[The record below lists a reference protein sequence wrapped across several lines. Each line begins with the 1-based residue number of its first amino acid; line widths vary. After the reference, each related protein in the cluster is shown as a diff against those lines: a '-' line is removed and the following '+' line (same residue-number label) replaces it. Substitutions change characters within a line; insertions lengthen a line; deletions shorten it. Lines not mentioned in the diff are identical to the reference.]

1 MRINTNISAI
11 IANSH
16 LQRNDDLVSQ
26 SLERL
31 SSGYKLNRSSDDS
44 AGMAISSKM
53 RTQIKGLNQANQNA
67 SDGVSL
73 VQTAEGALNEVE
85 AMLQRMRQ
93 LAVQG
98 ANGTNSYSERKA
110 ITEEIDALREE
121 IERIAQTTEFNKQT
135 LLDGSQERRRYT
147 DVTGVKVTSLSDNVK
162 AGFYAISVSAF
173 ATPATATLT
182 FGKADTDTVGVKGR
196 LEINGYDI
204 LVEASDTIADVKGK
218 IMGAMDKVNLV
229 ASDASNATTNAL
241 SLTTYEYGR
250 DAVVTCVC
258 SSYEL
263 NDALGL
269 GFVPREAELSFNY
282 KDDGDTLPA
291 GNITITDAKNNT
303 ATIAVTGT
311 ESLADIKAAIKDAVV
326 NNKLNIDVSNYA
338 GGIKLTTKDFGA
350 GATVKISAD
359 NTALQEALGIKTQVN
374 ELKSIGKD
382 MEASIA
388 GKNMPGKSEFTNTSV
403 LTCRGN
409 KALIRDNH
417 GFEME
422 ITVEKDQ
429 MIQQDIDKIDPTAN
443 PKKELRITTEVKDLG
458 MMTLHVGANE
468 GQIIDVNIPEVSLKS
483 LGIDLMN
490 TSTEDGCGKALTA
503 LDGAIDKISSIR
515 ASLGAYQN
523 RLEST
528 INNLSSSEENL
539 TAAISRIEDT
549 DMATE
554 MTEFTK
560 LQVLTQASTAMVAQA
575 NERPQTVLQL
585 LS

>member
-16 LQRNDDLVSQ
+16 LQRNDDLVSR

-121 IERIAQTTEFNKQT
+121 IERIAKTTEFNKQT
-135 LLDGSQERRRYT
+135 LLDGTQERRRYT
-147 DVTGVKVTSLSDNVK
+147 DVTGVKVTSLSENVK

-182 FGKADTDTVGVKGR
+182 FSKADTDVVGVKGR
-196 LEINGYDI
+196 LEINGYDV

-229 ASDASNATTNAL
+229 ASDASTGGQNAL
-241 SLTTYEYGR
+241 SMTTYEYGR
-250 DAVVTCVC
+250 DAVITCVC

-269 GFVPREAELSFNY
+269 GFLPREAELNFNY
-282 KDDGDTLPA
+282 KDDKDQIGTA
-291 GNITITDAKNNT
+291 GNIMVNGQPIPVVATDTIKDVK
-303 ATIAVTGT
+303 
-311 ESLADIKAAIKDAVV
+311 DKIKAAAPG
-326 NNKLNIDVSNYA
+326 LNIDASDYA
-338 GGIKLTTKDFGA
+338 SGLKLTTKEFGA
-350 GATVKISAD
+350 TAKVQISAD
-359 NTALQEALGIKTQVN
+359 VPALQSALGIKTQVN
-374 ELKSIGKD
+374 ELKVVGKD
-382 MEASIA
+382 MEAQIA
-388 GKNMPGKSEFTNTSV
+388 GKNLPGISEFTNTSV

-429 MIQQDIDKIDPTAN
+429 MIQEDIDKIDPTAN
-443 PKKELRITTEVKDLG
+443 PKKELKITTEVKDLG

-503 LDGAIDKISSIR
+503 LDGAIEKVSSIR

-549 DMATE
+549 DMAEE